1 MKLLLFAQLNRDLDV
16 VELLF
21 HELDER
27 TGDFRFVA
35 VLPACARTVCRHAGR
50 GVSGRC
56 TRMWKPICTRRGGWI
71 GEPLG
76 YPDHW
81 RGNGR
86 TSYNFVQIWKRF

>member
-35 VLPACARTVCRHAGR
+35 VLSDGAEQYAAMRARRISA
-50 GVSGRC
+50 C
-56 TRMWKPICTRRGGWI
+56 TRMWKPICTRRAASSRALI
-71 GEPLG
+71 
-76 YPDHW
+76 
-81 RGNGR
+81 
-86 TSYNFVQIWKRF
+86 